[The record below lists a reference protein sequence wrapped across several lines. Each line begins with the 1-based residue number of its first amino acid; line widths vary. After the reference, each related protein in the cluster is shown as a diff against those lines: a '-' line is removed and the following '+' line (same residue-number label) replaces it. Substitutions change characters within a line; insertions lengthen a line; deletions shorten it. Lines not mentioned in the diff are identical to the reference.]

1 MPSYDASQYEPP
13 APVASVTLRHPD
25 DAARLADCLL
35 LIDTGADV
43 TLLPRA
49 AVERIGISLIA
60 NVQYQLAAFDGTTT
74 TASAA
79 LVDMLFLNRV
89 YRGRYVLINAEQGAL
104 GRDVLNHLRLIFD
117 GPAQQ
122 WSKQNS

>member
-13 APVASVTLRHPD
+13 APVASVTLHHPD
-25 DAARLADCLL
+25 DAATFTDCLL

-49 AVERIGISLIA
+49 AVERIGIPQIA
-60 NVQYQLAAFDGTTT
+60 NVQYLLAAFDGTQT
-74 TASAA
+74 TAPAA
-79 LVDMLFLNRV
+79 QVDMLFLNRV
-89 YRGRYVLINAEQGAL
+89 YRGRYVLIDAEQGVL
-104 GRDVLNHLRLIFD
+104 GRDVLNHLRLFFD

-122 WSKQNS
+122 WSQHSA